1 MKVTK
6 VRYFKTRRGLG
17 YEATTKEG
25 SIWNDGSGG
34 CTYFEPDYSKGYK
47 GSDFRHLTEDDLEGF
62 IDIYENVNT

>member
-1 MKVTK
+1 MQVTK

-34 CTYFEPDYSKGYK
+34 CTYFEPDYNNGRKD
-47 GSDFRHLTEDDLEGF
+47 SDYNHLTEDDLEKL
-62 IDIYENVNT
+62 IDIFEGV